1 MMLIAG
7 ETINMVQ
14 SLMERLRPLV
24 GLKSRDWDYCVLWK
38 LSEDQ
43 RFLDWMDCCCAGG
56 GENST
61 QNGGEEHLFPVS
73 SVLPCRDAMSQHPR
87 TKSCDLLAQLPSSI
101 SLDSG
106 RIHGQTLISNQ
117 PRWLNFCNSSD
128 SSILEETVGT
138 GLLIPVLGGL
148 IELFVAKQ
156 VAEDQHVINFVTT
169 QCHMISMEQEAMMN
183 SSNINSIFSVNVN
196 GGNADENQKDPNN
209 HFQAPISP
217 VTAME
222 DLNDLPISVDQIRLC
237 SSPMNFLQQFSYTS
251 ESSIKND
258 VFFEGSHDSF
268 LSEKTMMNALDCG
281 FQEMEAMQKS
291 MHIEMMEPLANKEQ
305 LGDDHKDLS
314 AKRTANQADSVS
326 DCSDQIDDDDDLK
339 FQRRT
344 GKGAQSKN
352 IDAERRRRK
361 KLNDRLYALR
371 SLVPKISKLDRASI
385 LGDAIEFVKELQ
397 KQAKDLQDELE
408 ENSEDEGGK
417 MNAGINSN
425 PNNLQSEIL
434 NDNGSGV
441 NIGPKTENEE
451 TQNRF
456 LMGAAGNGIA
466 ASACRPPSA
475 KQNHETDQIT
485 DDKAQQMEP
494 QVEVAQIE
502 GNDFFVKVFC
512 EHKAGGFVRLMEA
525 LSSLGLEVTNANVTS
540 CKGLVSNLFK
550 VEKRD
555 SEMVQAD
562 HVRDSLLEL
571 TKNPSEKWHGQM
583 AYASENGGGLD
594 FHNHHHHHHLHSHLL
609 SSHHLHH
616 LQN

>member
-1 MMLIAG
+1 MFQNQVNRTYFDNREHSSPVTSRFFEVGMMLIAG

-106 RIHGQTLISNQ
+106 IHGQTLISNQ

-258 VFFEGSHDSF
+258 
-268 LSEKTMMNALDCG
+268 
-281 FQEMEAMQKS
+281 
-291 MHIEMMEPLANKEQ
+291 Q

-408 ENSEDEGGK
+408 ENSEDE
-417 MNAGINSN
+417 
-425 PNNLQSEIL
+425 
-434 NDNGSGV
+434 V